1 MRRRKR
7 RTGGEINL
15 TPLLDVL
22 FSILFLIMLANFS
35 SQNQLQQAFAESGG
49 QLEEEIEALTKERDD
64 LAEENARL
72 LEEGEALAEDYALLQ
87 GENLELSGEK
97 ELLTAENQK
106 LGGEITGLMNVISQL
121 NSDNSALAAEAS
133 QMQEEIDEL
142 SHEKRVVEGLSG
154 TYQAFETMCTFV
166 TVINSARGDQHI
178 LEFFVGEDEEP
189 RARVVMTS
197 YTKDGLK
204 QEVEERLSGI
214 IEELSVPGASEA
226 MPVFI
231 VFHQNESVIFHSEES
246 TQIISA
252 LDDIQ
257 NEYPQVYKEIRVY
270 RE

>member
-166 TVINSARGDQHI
+166 TVINSECIWRYNRATFLFQFGYVFVKDVANGCIGITEHI
-178 LEFFVGEDEEP
+178 TNIFERPPNRIAFDLVEKTFCHLPSGTYTLEL
-189 RARVVMTS
+189 T
-197 YTKDGLK
+197 
-204 QEVEERLSGI
+204 
-214 IEELSVPGASEA
+214 
-226 MPVFI
+226 
-231 VFHQNESVIFHSEES
+231 
-246 TQIISA
+246 
-252 LDDIQ
+252 
-257 NEYPQVYKEIRVY
+257 
-270 RE
+270 